1 MWKFRRR
8 TARGERATTVHD
20 HFRPSSRLF
29 PEHGGWH
36 LRVAVSNLGVIVAL
50 LGLFA
55 AGVACGSHAR
65 VAWHYWPSYLWV
77 NFWLVLYTW
86 LQHTDPDIP
95 HYGDDEWSLS
105 PEYARRVS
113 AEFASLG
120 ARGVSILAASG
131 DSGVGGDGTDDNC
144 TRFLPTFP
152 ASSPWVTAVGG
163 ASFPHDEVTDEAY
176 TLQDEV
182 AWASS
187 GGGFSDL
194 FPVPAYQNDSVHSYL
209 KDALLPPADLY
220 NSTGASRGYPD
231 VSTQSLKFVVT
242 ANGLGYSGVSG
253 TSAAAPTFAGIV
265 SLLSS
270 KRLAAGKEPRLGFL
284 NPLLYANPGGLNDV
298 IVGSNPACGAMGF
311 LATDDWDP
319 VTGLGTP
326 IFAALSD
333 IVDALP

>member
-1 MWKFRRR
+1 MVGPNNESDAGLEASLDVQTIIALGSNVSTEFWS
-8 TARGERATTVHD
+8 TAGANPDNDLDEPFLA
-20 HFRPSSRLF
+20 
-29 PEHGGWH
+29 
-36 LRVAVSNLGVIVAL
+36 
-50 LGLFA
+50 
-55 AGVACGSHAR
+55 
-65 VAWHYWPSYLWV
+65 
-77 NFWLVLYTW
+77 W
-86 LQHTDPDIP
+86 LQAVAAQDDAALP
-95 HYGDDEWSLS
+95 HVITISYGDDEWSLS
-105 PEYARRVS
+105 PEYANRVS
-113 AEFASLG
+113 SEFAALG

-131 DSGVGGDGTDDNC
+131 DSGVGGDGTDEGNC
-144 TRFLPTFP
+144 TAGRFLPTFP

-270 KRLAAGKEPRLGFL
+270 RRLAAGKEPRLGFL
-284 NPLLYANPGGLNDV
+284 NPLLYANPDGLND
-298 IVGSNPACGAMGF
+298 IIIGSNPACGAMGVQSR
-311 LATDDWDP
+311 DDWDT

>member
-1 MWKFRRR
+1 VVGPNNESDAGLEASLDVQTIIALGSNVSTEFWS
-8 TARGERATTVHD
+8 TAGTNPDNDLDEPFLA
-20 HFRPSSRLF
+20 
-29 PEHGGWH
+29 
-36 LRVAVSNLGVIVAL
+36 
-50 LGLFA
+50 
-55 AGVACGSHAR
+55 
-65 VAWHYWPSYLWV
+65 
-77 NFWLVLYTW
+77 W
-86 LQHTDPDIP
+86 LQAVAAQDDAALP
-95 HYGDDEWSLS
+95 HVITISYGDDEWSLS

-144 TRFLPTFP
+144 TRVLPTFP

-270 KRLAAGKEPRLGFL
+270 RRLAAGKEPRLGFL
-284 NPLLYANPGGLNDV
+284 NPLLYANPDGLND
-298 IVGSNPACGAMGF
+298 IIIGSNPACGAMGF
-311 LATDDWDP
+311 QSRDDWDP